1 MSTLGAAMHLLNELQ
16 KNKIIEVEFVKQNGE
31 KRVMKC
37 TLDFDKIPVD
47 KKPKKT
53 SLQEMLKQ
61 ITKNQILRVFDVEK
75 NDWRSV
81 PFKSL
86 VYRK

>member
-1 MSTLGAAMHLLNELQ
+1 MSTIGAAMHLLNELQ

-31 KRVMKC
+31 KRIMKC